1 MFTLHR
7 GLKKLISQRGKDNPI
22 LTMSDEIGAD
32 AHLYRQTVCSHNI
45 GDGQTLLSARPTVT
59 FPALPLFGRYQI
71 IQLRNRHACKQL
83 AQSCYM
89 KVERFRIMT
98 SGIDFLKFQF
108 GFGSV
113 LKKPGFGLDWVRF
126 GSVWKMR
133 FRSDIIAIYF
143 LRILIYSITAML
155 NELCIPHF
163 DTAGNKP

>member
-98 SGIDFLKFQF
+98 SGIDFLNFN
-108 GFGSV
+108 SV
-113 LKKPGFGLDWVRF
+113 LVPFKKNLDLVWTEFGLVWF
-126 GSVWKMR
+126 EKCGS
-133 FRSDIIAIYF
+133 D
-143 LRILIYSITAML
+143 RIL
-155 NELCIPHF
+155 
-163 DTAGNKP
+163 

>member
-45 GDGQTLLSARPTVT
+45 GNGQTLLSARPTVT

-89 KVERFRIMT
+89 KVERFRIM
-98 SGIDFLKFQF
+98 DKRNRFFKFQF

-126 GSVWKMR
+126 GLKNAVP
-133 FRSDIIAIYF
+133 IGY
-143 LRILIYSITAML
+143 YSYLLLTYL
-155 NELCIPHF
+155 NIQHYCYVKWTVHTTLWYCR
-163 DTAGNKP
+163 